1 MKTKL
6 FLVFLLSLSLLSGC
20 APKKPKVCTTVYP
33 VEYLVS
39 RIGGDYVDTCNISE
53 NNMIQRTSIKENYM
67 DELDNASALFY
78 IGGLEPYMEMYLDD
92 IRDSGAMMV
101 DLSTT
106 SGIYDFK
113 RYSLSVLD
121 GKEVVA
127 ESPYYD
133 SDVFRTI
140 DMYETDP
147 FLWMDAIAMTSMG
160 STIRDFL
167 KQEYPE
173 YSKAFDENYN
183 TLETD
188 LARLDADYQ
197 TLKENGKTISF
208 VSMSA
213 SFGSWQK
220 SYGIRVYPI
229 SLSKYG
235 ALPNEVQLAEIK
247 KRIVND
253 GVHYIVKEQN
263 LPEDMQELYER
274 LTSEL
279 GLTPVDIHN
288 LSSLTENDQQENRN
302 YLSLMYRNLEILE
315 SMEQ

>member
-6 FLVFLLSLSLLSGC
+6 FLVFLLSLTVLSGC

-39 RIGGDYVDTCNISE
+39 RIAGDYVDTCNISE
-53 NNMIQRTSIKENYM
+53 NNIIQRASIKANFEE
-67 DELDNASALFY
+67 ELKNASGLFY

-92 IRDSGAMMV
+92 FRDSKTMMV

-113 RYSLSVLD
+113 RYSLSNLD
-121 GKEVVA
+121 GKIVVA
-127 ESPYYD
+127 ESDYYEGD
-133 SDVFRTI
+133 MFKTI
-140 DMYETDP
+140 DMYDTDP
-147 FLWMDAIAMTSMG
+147 FLWMDAIAMTSMA

-173 YSKAFDENYN
+173 YSKAFDENFN
-183 TLETD
+183 LLETD

-197 TLKENGKTISF
+197 SLKDSGKTISF
-208 VSMSA
+208 VSLSS

-235 ALPNEVQLAEIK
+235 ALPSETQLAEIK

-263 LPEDMQELYER
+263 LSDDMQELYDR

-279 GLTPVDIHN
+279 GLTPVEMHN
-288 LSSLTENDQQENRN
+288 LSSLTEDDVTENRN
-302 YLSLMYRNLEILE
+302 YLTLMYKNLDALE

>member
-6 FLVFLLSLSLLSGC
+6 FLVFLLSLTVLTGC

-33 VEYLVS
+33 IEYLVS
-39 RIGGDYVDTCNISE
+39 KIGGDYVDTCIISE
-53 NNMIQRTSIKENYM
+53 DTIIQRASIKE
-67 DELDNASALFY
+67 DFKEELSDASALFY
-78 IGGLEPYMEMYLDD
+78 IGGLEPYMEMYLYD
-92 IRDSGAMMV
+92 IRNTKVDMV

-113 RYSLSVLD
+113 RYSSSVLD
-121 GKEVVA
+121 GKTVIA
-127 ESPYYD
+127 ESNYYEGDMFKTIDKYD
-133 SDVFRTI
+133 SDP
-140 DMYETDP
+140 M
-147 FLWMDAIAMTSMG
+147 LWMDAIAMTSMA
-160 STIRDFL
+160 STIRDYL

-183 TLETD
+183 LLETD

-197 TLKENGKTISF
+197 SLKDSGKTISF
-208 VSMSA
+208 VSMSP
-213 SFGSWQK
+213 SFGNWQK
-220 SYGIRVYPI
+220 SYGVRVYPI

-235 ALPNEVQLAEIK
+235 ALPDATQLAEIK

-263 LPEDMQELYER
+263 LSEDMLALYNQ

-279 GLTPVDIHN
+279 GLTPVDMSNI
-288 LSSLTENDQQENRN
+288 STLTAEDKDANKN
-302 YLSLMYRNLEILE
+302 YLSIMYQNLEKLE
-315 SMEQ
+315 TME